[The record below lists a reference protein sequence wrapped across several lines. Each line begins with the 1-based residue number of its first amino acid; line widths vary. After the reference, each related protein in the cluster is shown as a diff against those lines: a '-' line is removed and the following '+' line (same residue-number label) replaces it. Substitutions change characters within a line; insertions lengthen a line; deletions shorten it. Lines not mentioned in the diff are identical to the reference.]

1 MGAILL
7 IIFYIKFIIQFC
19 VYIYKKTFNIKQ
31 NISEIYFF
39 VLLILLLRSLV
50 ENSFMSIQFDFYLTI
65 ILIEIL
71 NLRKKIKQTN

>member
-1 MGAILL
+1 M
-7 IIFYIKFIIQFC
+7 QF
-19 VYIYKKTFNIKQ
+19 YIYKKTFNVKQ

-71 NLRKKIKQTN
+71 NLRKKSNKLIN